1 MAITDRA
8 LLVVVV
14 EDSDDMR
21 DLLVLAL
28 GRAGFV
34 AHGVASLEDA
44 RVLLAD
50 IHPDVL
56 VADYSLPDGTGAEVL
71 GLCAQGKPKVCILLT
86 GFDPQRVD
94 APGFDVVLTKPVFP
108 TTLVNVIRERVG

>member
-1 MAITDRA
+1 MVTPDRA

-21 DLLVLAL
+21 ELLVIAL
-28 GRAGFV
+28 GRAGFL
-34 AHGVASLEDA
+34 AHGAASLAEARGLVADA
-44 RVLLAD
+44 P
-50 IHPDVL
+50 PDVL

-71 GLCAQGKPKVCILLT
+71 ALCERGKPKVCILLT
-86 GFDPQRVD
+86 GFDPQRVE

-108 TTLVNVIRERVG
+108 AKLVEVIRERVG